1 MLRIPLDR
9 PGNIGRGFSLVGRW
23 REPLPNLEKGV
34 VQAGAGGAW
43 AEQVPRRGAGL
54 GVGGWWKVETS
65 RSRVWRTLCVGSFNS
80 ILRTSG
86 GH

>member
-1 MLRIPLDR
+1 MLRIPLDCS
-9 PGNIGRGFSLVGRW
+9 GNMGRGFSLVGRW
-23 REPLPNLEKGV
+23 REPLPDLEKGV

-43 AEQVPRRGAGL
+43 AEQVPDPGAGL
-54 GVGGWWKVETS
+54 GVGGWEVETS
-65 RSRVWRTLCVGSFNS
+65 RSRAWRTLCVGSFNS

>member
-54 GVGGWWKVETS
+54 GVGGVE
-65 RSRVWRTLCVGSFNS
+65 
-80 ILRTSG
+80 G
-86 GH
+86 GDKQEQGLENLVCG